1 MTVSDWE
8 STTFFYW
15 AVPMRFFRNYEE
27 ISFFFV
33 VYSHH
38 NQRHFTMKKSIIG
51 SLIGIGIVVIIDL
64 LSRVVIALYMKEDI
78 LMFSY
83 SNYPGLLWPALLTVI
98 GGFSS
103 LFGGMF
109 ALTYGRI
116 NRVFSVILFTAL
128 ILLLR
133 YSQIHI
139 LYETET
145 ILFPLLTFT
154 LSLIAVFLAWKFSH
168 KPMEKG
174 SEFKTEE
181 IKSDSSLRS
190 EVNRPH

>member
-1 MTVSDWE
+1 
-8 STTFFYW
+8 
-15 AVPMRFFRNYEE
+15 
-27 ISFFFV
+27 
-33 VYSHH
+33 
-38 NQRHFTMKKSIIG
+38 MKKSLIG

-64 LSRVVIALYMKEDI
+64 LSRVVIALYMKEDV

-109 ALTYGRI
+109 ALTYGRT
-116 NRVFSVILFTAL
+116 NQVFTVTLFTTL

-133 YSQIHI
+133 YSQIHV

-145 ILFPLLTFT
+145 LLFPLITFT
-154 LSLIAVFLAWKFSH
+154 LSLIAVFLAWKIIH
-168 KPMEKG
+168 KPLEKG

-181 IKSDSSLRS
+181 IQSDSSLRN

>member
-1 MTVSDWE
+1 
-8 STTFFYW
+8 
-15 AVPMRFFRNYEE
+15 
-27 ISFFFV
+27 
-33 VYSHH
+33 
-38 NQRHFTMKKSIIG
+38 MKKSLIG
-51 SLIGIGIVVIIDL
+51 SLIGICIVLIIDL

-83 SNYPGLLWPALLTVI
+83 SNYPGLLWPVLLTII
-98 GGFSS
+98 GGFST

-116 NRVFSVILFTAL
+116 NQVFTVTLFATL

-133 YSQIHI
+133 YSQIHV

-145 ILFPLLTFT
+145 LLFPLITFT
-154 LSLIAVFLAWKFSH
+154 LSLIAVFLAWKFIH
-168 KPMEKG
+168 KPKEKG
-174 SEFKTEE
+174 SEFKTKELNN
-181 IKSDSSLRS
+181 DSTIRN

>member
-1 MTVSDWE
+1 
-8 STTFFYW
+8 
-15 AVPMRFFRNYEE
+15 
-27 ISFFFV
+27 
-33 VYSHH
+33 
-38 NQRHFTMKKSIIG
+38 MKKSFIG
-51 SLIGIGIVVIIDL
+51 SLIGVGIVVIIDL

-83 SNYPGLLWPALLTVI
+83 SNYPGMLWPALLTLI
-98 GGFSS
+98 GGFST

-109 ALTYGRI
+109 ALTYGRS
-116 NRVFSVILFTAL
+116 NQVFTVTLFASL

-133 YSQIHI
+133 YSQIHV

-154 LSLIAVFLAWKFSH
+154 LSLIAVFLAWKFIH
-168 KPMEKG
+168 KPKEKG

-181 IKSDSSLRS
+181 IENESSIRS

>member
-1 MTVSDWE
+1 
-8 STTFFYW
+8 
-15 AVPMRFFRNYEE
+15 
-27 ISFFFV
+27 
-33 VYSHH
+33 
-38 NQRHFTMKKSIIG
+38 MKKSFLG

-98 GGFSS
+98 GGFST

-116 NRVFSVILFTAL
+116 KQVFTVILFTTF
-128 ILLLR
+128 IVLLR
-133 YSQIHI
+133 YGQIHI

-154 LSLIAVFLAWKFSH
+154 LSLIAVFLAWKFIH
-168 KPMEKG
+168 KPKEKA
-174 SEFKTEE
+174 SEFKPEE
-181 IKSDSSLRS
+181 IQKDSTFRN